1 MTIDAGSAD
10 LLGLFTEHPTLTRAK
25 VGEITGWARVTV
37 NSRVEQLLTHEL
49 IAEQDS
55 TVGTR
60 GRPAARFAFQPNRGS
75 LLIADIGASA
85 MRLACCDL
93 AGRVLERTDLDIVI
107 GAGPEPV
114 LNAVVT
120 GLKRLAKKKGIPV
133 PWGVAA
139 SVPGPVEWPSGRIV
153 DPPIM
158 TGWDDFPLSQYLARE
173 FHVSAF
179 VDNDVN
185 AMAWGEHRAHPT
197 NDDMVYVKVG
207 TGVGVGIVAGGRIIR
222 GSTGAAG
229 DLGHT
234 WADLVDQR
242 QDRPLCRCG
251 KKGCVEAYVGGWAMA
266 RDLTE
271 ITGKQHSVSDV
282 VNRIKSG
289 DPRAVSLVRQAGRIL
304 GASLTQV
311 MSLLNPAVIIV
322 GGQIAVADEHL
333 LTGIREL
340 IARRSLPITARN
352 LVLKTDELGDGAGI
366 IGLASGIGH
375 KVLTDPTS
383 LTALALRHPPDRPAR
398 AAS

>member
-1 MTIDAGSAD
+1 MTIDAGSAE
-10 LLGLFTEHPTLTRAK
+10 LLGMFIEHPTLTRAEI
-25 VGEITGWARVTV
+25 GEITGWARVTV
-37 NSRVEQLLTHEL
+37 NSRVEQLLTHQL

-55 TVGTR
+55 TVGAR
-60 GRPAARFAFQPNRGS
+60 GRPATRFAFQPDRGS
-75 LLIADIGASA
+75 LLVADIGASA

-93 AGRVLERTDLDIVI
+93 AGRVLDRADFEIAI
-107 GAGPEPV
+107 GAGPKPV

-120 GLKRLAKKKGIPV
+120 GLKKLARKKGTPV

-139 SVPGPVEWPSGRIV
+139 SVPGPVEWASGRII

-158 TGWDDFPLSQYLARE
+158 TGWDNFPLRDYLSAE
-173 FHVSAF
+173 FHVAAF

-207 TGVGVGIVAGGRIIR
+207 TGVGVGIVAAGQVIR

-242 QDRPLCRCG
+242 EDRPLCRCG
-251 KKGCVEAYVGGWAMA
+251 KQGCVEAYVGGWAMA

-271 ITGKQHSVSDV
+271 ATGVEHSVSDV
-282 VNRIKSG
+282 VDRIKGG

-333 LTGIREL
+333 LAGIREL
-340 IARRSLPITARN
+340 VARRSLPITARN
-352 LVLKTDELGDGAGI
+352 LILMTDKLGDDAGI
-366 IGLASGIGH
+366 TGLASGIGQR
-375 KVLTDPTS
+375 VLTDHVTLS
-383 LTALALRHPPDRPAR
+383 ALALRERSDLPVRSA
-398 AAS
+398 